1 MLRASTISSSLLVII
16 LILFCIPFAF
26 PQFELAFIVAQFSFL
41 IPIYFFFTFFITN
54 LIGKVQIIFYFFLLV
69 LLLFGLPGSIVGW
82 MSMACMGYLFGARD
96 KVSYKAILSEIK
108 PFIICSIILCI
119 WVMVQNLN
127 SEFDFDLLSDY
138 FEKSSINTV
147 PILMVC
153 TSNLCCTIYFYGRL
167 KTENKEKLK
176 IENLPISISL
186 LLITTLLSV
195 IIFDFRSGIGI
206 FLLIVLVV
214 FEMLSL
220 RASVVTLLGLV
231 GLVLWKVDFNL
242 LLMEFLAPGRDD
254 LASVAEEVSDGAL
267 RYERLIQFWKS
278 AAFSKTNF
286 NSWSEM
292 FSFSGMS
299 DFVAA
304 LFPIS
309 ILFFIPSIGLLK
321 LFRRMK
327 TCNWLI
333 LMIVFFSML
342 SSFIISILQPDFYSL
357 FSFFAILSIIY
368 FGEKRV
374 SGNSVTHLS
383 AKE

>member
-1 MLRASTISSSLLVII
+1 MLRVSTISSSLLVTI

-26 PQFELAFIVAQFSFL
+26 PQFELAFIVTQFSIL
-41 IPIYFFFTFFITN
+41 IPIYLFFTFFTTN
-54 LIGKVQIIFYFFLLV
+54 IVGKVQIIFYFLLLI

-82 MSMACMGYLFGARD
+82 MSMACMGYLFGARY
-96 KVSYKAILSEIK
+96 KMSYKAMFSEIK

-119 WVMVQNLN
+119 WVMVQNFN

-138 FEKSSINTV
+138 FEKSSINTI

-153 TSNLCCTIYFYGRL
+153 TSNIYCTIYFYGRL
-167 KTENKEKLK
+167 RTVNKEKLNIK
-176 IENLPISISL
+176 KLPGSISL
-186 LLITTLLSV
+186 LLLTTLLSV
-195 IIFDFRSGIGI
+195 IVFDFRSGVGI
-206 FLLIVLVV
+206 FLLIVFVV
-214 FEMLSL
+214 FEILNL
-220 RASVVTLLGLV
+220 KAAVIILLGLL
-231 GLVLWKVDFNL
+231 GLMLWKIDFNL

-254 LASVAEEVSDGAL
+254 VASVAEEVSDGSL
-267 RYERLIQFWKS
+267 RYERLIQFWKN

-309 ILFFIPSIGLLK
+309 IFFFIPFIGFVK

-327 TCNWLI
+327 TYNWLTI
-333 LMIVFFSML
+333 IIIFFSML
-342 SSFIISILQPDFYSL
+342 SSFIISVLQPDFYSL

-374 SGNSVTHLS
+374 SGNSVTH
-383 AKE
+383 